1 MKHII
6 TLVFLINLIEKK
18 KLKIKIRKQI
28 KVKVENTC
36 RMQYVFVKFPKQ
48 NFTF

>member
-18 KLKIKIRKQI
+18 IKNKNKKTNKSKSR
-28 KVKVENTC
+28 EY
-36 RMQYVFVKFPKQ
+36 M
-48 NFTF
+48 